1 MSQSNILDNK
11 SNLATSHVVE
21 DRKPGQGA
29 SAGDCERCTKLDQQY
44 DEQQL
49 KIFFVVILI
58 IRFLFEIQEYHQKL
72 IILKEVLKL
81 AQHKFSNIT
90 KNNIHTAILN
100 FNLFQISR
108 VKASERLKQNNE
120 DLRVKIDELSSI
132 LQEKIEALKQK
143 KAPQKKQKSVDPV
156 KKELDVISKRIFMAQ
171 RQLKILEDKQSSNQ
185 NVQRITEMK
194 NEITEKQM
202 LLQKLIKENK
212 LLEDIKIQ
220 NEAILA
226 EREAAQEIKDLEE
239 EAIGLRG
246 LLKDVRKEDRQI
258 EKEMTKQCQYLI
270 ALEQK
275 HKEVCEKFGISPT
288 LNQTRFDNLQD
299 LIAENHKNRQ
309 KINEKQEKEKKKKL
323 GDIEINAESYKKLN
337 EDIKKKKQEK
347 QDLDISQ
354 KKELD
359 DIQSKIKQVSA
370 ERETILLRLRDKEK
384 ELNIAIM
391 KINELKRLTKHNA
404 LQPLVLESI
413 KGNRQDVGLYMKMK
427 KEYRREQ
434 KGVSVGSETA
444 CSWDN
449 SNELPETKDYQIQQ
463 INIWFQE
470 EQIKGIQ
477 VEYKLRNGEKVVLD
491 GFFPKSTENLQEKVL
506 KLRGPE
512 YIQSIS
518 GYYNNYFIE
527 YLRIVSSRGNYIL
540 AGTEKNQSRCKKFE
554 FDIKKDEKPISFF
567 GVVDKI
573 NLKKNR
579 ESETQQDED
588 MVLISFGIE
597 LKKRDAMN
605 KVDSIS
611 NRTNG
616 NSVYQNNNQYDEDD
630 YELYADLSK
639 KNQPKNGQRKIID
652 ANNSKVHSEFNDF
665 DNNQNINI
673 TNEANE
679 NKEFRQSVEN
689 SPQANKVQNQNS
701 PQNNQKKN
709 PVTKQGSIHNSPQNK
724 KKQEENSNILNNS
737 QEKVVNQQNGG
748 VSNQDGQQQKRKQ
761 SEHQNNNQKQENH
774 NPQQQQQQQQNSH
787 QENSQ
792 NNSKVQQQQPQK
804 EDSQLHQQ
812 QNSQQQQQHQNSQ
825 DQQHLQD
832 KQKNS
837 QDQQHLQDQQKNPQG
852 HSEQNEQL
860 QQHNNS

>member
-1 MSQSNILDNK
+1 MSQNNILDNK

-21 DRKPGQGA
+21 DRKQGQA
-29 SAGDCERCTKLDQQY
+29 VSAGDCERCAKIDQQY
-44 DEQQL
+44 DEQ
-49 KIFFVVILI
+49 
-58 IRFLFEIQEYHQKL
+58 
-72 IILKEVLKL
+72 
-81 AQHKFSNIT
+81 
-90 KNNIHTAILN
+90 
-100 FNLFQISR
+100 

-120 DLRVKIDELSSI
+120 DLKVKIDELSSI
-132 LQEKIEALKQK
+132 LKEKIEALKQK
-143 KAPQKKQKSVDPV
+143 KAPQKKDKSVDPI
-156 KKELDVISKRIFMAQ
+156 KKELDVISKKIFMAQ

-202 LLQKLIKENK
+202 LLQKLIKENR

-299 LIAENHKNRQ
+299 LIAENHKNKQ

-347 QDLDISQ
+347 SDLDISQ

-359 DIQSKIKQVSA
+359 DIQSKIKQASA

-413 KGNRQDVGLYMKMK
+413 KGNRQDFGLYMKMK
-427 KEYRREQ
+427 KEFRREQ

-463 INIWFQE
+463 INVWFQD

-491 GFFPKSTENLQEKVL
+491 GFFPRSTENLQEKVL

-579 ESETQQDED
+579 DSEAQQDED

-639 KNQPKNGQRKIID
+639 KNQLRNGQRKIID
-652 ANNSKVHSEFNDF
+652 ANNSKVHSEYNDF

-679 NKEFRQSVEN
+679 NKEFRESVEN
-689 SPQANKVQNQNS
+689 YPQINKNQNS

-709 PVTKQGSIHNSPQNK
+709 PVAKQGSISNSPQNK
-724 KKQEENSNILNNS
+724 KKQDDNTNILNNS

-748 VSNQDGQQQKRKQ
+748 TSNQDGQQNKRKQ
-761 SEHQNNNQKQENH
+761 SEHQNSNQQQEHQNA
-774 NPQQQQQQQQNSH
+774 QQQQQQQQNSH
-787 QENSQ
+787 QKNSQ

-804 EDSQLHQQ
+804 LDSQLHQQ
-812 QNSQQQQQHQNSQ
+812 ENSQQQQQHQNSQ
-825 DQQHLQD
+825 DQQHLQYQ
-832 KQKNS
+832 QKNS
-837 QDQQHLQDQQKNPQG
+837 QQ
-852 HSEQNEQL
+852 HSEQNQQL
-860 QQHNNS
+860 QLQHNS